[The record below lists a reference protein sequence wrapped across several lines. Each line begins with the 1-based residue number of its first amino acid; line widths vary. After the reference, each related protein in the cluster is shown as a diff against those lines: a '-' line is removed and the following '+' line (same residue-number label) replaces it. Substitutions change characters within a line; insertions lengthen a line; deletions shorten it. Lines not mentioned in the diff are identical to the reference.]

1 MFALIFL
8 TIDKDFIF
16 DENSQPEF
24 RLLQLPDRGGLKN
37 RSEFILESIVI
48 LWKTLIAIESE
59 ENLMAI
65 LMRSSRKILVEVTLI
80 FLEETDAIA
89 KSRCITCGVYILT
102 ILKNLIFTYTNCLQ
116 ANKVKDYNSAVASKG
131 I

>member
-1 MFALIFL
+1 ME
-8 TIDKDFIF
+8 DV
-16 DENSQPEF
+16 NC
-24 RLLQLPDRGGLKN
+24 
-37 RSEFILESIVI
+37 
-48 LWKTLIAIESE
+48 IESE

-89 KSRCITCGVYILT
+89 KSSCITCGVYILT

-116 ANKVKDYNSAVASKG
+116 TNKVKDYNSAVASKG
-131 I
+131 IEKLKTEEVFT